1 MAKIQ
6 IGDKVIEVDDSFMQ
20 LSPQDQQKTVDEIE
34 QSIGGA
40 APQQAAQGETNLSD
54 IPGQALQ
61 NASGDAMEVGKS
73 IYEAFR
79 HPVQTAQGAV
89 RLAAGGLANI
99 PGVQGFN
106 DWAENAGI
114 AAPRDRAA
122 EQQDMDLAGQVG
134 QHYKDA
140 YGSWPAIKKSLAT
153 KPVSSLL
160 DASTVLG
167 GSGAVLKAP
176 LLGSTS
182 AKVGRAFTTA
192 GNIVNPINAVTKPTG
207 LLAKGATP
215 MLGLSTGAGGQSVL
229 EAFRAGER
237 GGSYGK
243 SFRANMRGKE
253 PQDAVIADA
262 RAALAKMVDDR
273 RKEYNQ
279 GMAATKA
286 NKAVLDYA
294 PVETAMQDLVD
305 TLFHGP
311 VSTTDKASLGLAKEV
326 GKSIDEWKKNFPNP
340 TAEDFDRLKI
350 KIDNLKPNW
359 TQETGDQG
367 RIIATMYNAVKN
379 EIMAKEPTY
388 AKTMK
393 AYEESKA
400 VQTEIEQALSLKKK
414 SSKDAAL
421 RKLQSV
427 LRDNANTNY
436 GSRVDNVKKLQATG
450 AAPNIMPK
458 LAGQSLK
465 SMAPRGLSKLATTG
479 LLGGA
484 MFQPQLL
491 GLLPFTSP
499 RLVGELTHLLG
510 RAKPKSVRG
519 ALLPAYQ
526 AGQVYDQTRQ

>member
-1 MAKIQ
+1 MIEIQ
-6 IGDKVIEVDDSFMQ
+6 APDGSIIQFPDGTPDATIEGVMQ
-20 LSPQDQQKTVDEIE
+20 ENFGQPQT
-34 QSIGGA
+34 
-40 APQQAAQGETNLSD
+40 ETKLSD
-54 IPGQALQ
+54 IPGQALR
-61 NASGDAMEVGKS
+61 NAPGDAMNVGKS
-73 IYEAFR
+73 IYDAVT
-79 HPVQTAQGAV
+79 HPVQTIEGVARLGSGAI
-89 RLAAGGLANI
+89 N
-99 PGVQGFN
+99 
-106 DWAENAGI
+106 NAF
-114 AAPRDRAA
+114 P
-122 EQQDMDLAGQVG
+122 QLAGVDKWLADKGLKEPSDPNAVAGQQQLASDVG

-140 YGSWPAIKKSLAT
+140 YGGWENIKRSLAT

-160 DASTVLG
+160 DASTLLG

-176 LLGSTS
+176 LLGSKS
-182 AKVGRAFTTA
+182 AKVGRALTTA
-192 GNIVNPINAVTKPTG
+192 GNVTNPINAVTKPVG
-207 LLAKGATP
+207 LLSRGVSQG
-215 MLGLSTGAGGQSVL
+215 LGVTTGAGNQSVM

-243 SFRANMRGKE
+243 SFRDNMRGKE
-253 PQDAVIADA
+253 PQDAVISDA
-262 RAALAKMVDDR
+262 KAALSKMVDER

-326 GKSIDEWKKNFPNP
+326 GKTIDEWKKNFPAP

-436 GSRVDNVKKLQATG
+436 GSRVDNVKKLEATG
-450 AAPNIMPK
+450 AAPNMMPK

-465 SMAPRGLSKLATTG
+465 SLAPRGLSKLATTG

-510 RAKPKSVRG
+510 RAKPKSGRG

-526 AGQVYDQTRQ
+526 AGQVYDQTSR

>member
-1 MAKIQ
+1 MANLT
-6 IGDKVIEVDDSFMQ
+6 IGDKVITVDDSFLS
-20 LSPQDQQKTVDEIE
+20 LSPEDQQKTVDEIS
-34 QSIGGA
+34 QSLGSA
-40 APQQAAQGETNLSD
+40 APQTQTNLSD
-54 IPGQALQ
+54 IPGQAMR
-61 NASGDAMEVGKS
+61 NAPGDAMEIGKS
-73 IYEAFR
+73 LYEAAT
-79 HPVQTAQGAV
+79 HPVQTIEGVARLGSGAI
-89 RLAAGGLANI
+89 NNTF
-99 PGVQGFN
+99 PQ
-106 DWAENAGI
+106 
-114 AAPRDRAA
+114 
-122 EQQDMDLAGQVG
+122 LAGVDKWLSDKGLKEPSNPNEVASQQQLASDVG

-140 YGSWPAIKKSLAT
+140 YGGWENIKHSLAT

-160 DASTVLG
+160 DASTLLSG
-167 GSGAVLKAP
+167 GGAVLKAP
-176 LLGSTS
+176 VLGAKS
-182 AKVGRAFTTA
+182 AKVGNVVTKA
-192 GNIVNPINAVTKPTG
+192 GGLLNPVNAVTKPTG
-207 LLAKGATP
+207 LLARP
-215 MLGLSTGAGGQSVL
+215 LLGLSTGAGGDAIT

-237 GGSYGK
+237 GGTYGK

-253 PQDAVIADA
+253 PQDAVISDA
-262 RAALAKMVDDR
+262 KNALNKMVQDR
-273 RKEYNQ
+273 RNEYIQ

-311 VSTTDKASLGLAKEV
+311 VSTTDKASLSLAKEV

-367 RIIATMYNAVKN
+367 RIISTMYNAVKN

-388 AKTMK
+388 AATMK

-436 GSRVDNVKKLQATG
+436 GSRVDNVKKLEATG
-450 AAPNIMPK
+450 AAPNMMPK

-465 SMAPRGLSKLATTG
+465 SLAPRGLSKLVTTG

-484 MFQPQLL
+484 FFQPQLL
-491 GLLPFTSP
+491 AALPFTSP

-510 RAKPKSVRG
+510 RMPKPGK
-519 ALLPAYQ
+519 AILPAYQ
-526 AGQVYDQTRQ
+526 AGQMNERTSR

>member
-1 MAKIQ
+1 MATLT
-6 IGDKVIEVDDSFMQ
+6 IGDKKVTVDDSFLT
-20 LSPQDQQKTVDEIE
+20 LSPEDQQKTVDEIE
-34 QSIGGA
+34 QSLGGA
-40 APQQAAQGETNLSD
+40 APQQTSLSS
-54 IPGQALQ
+54 IPGQAMR
-61 NASGDAMEVGKS
+61 NAPGDAMEVGKS
-73 IYEAFR
+73 IYEAIR
-79 HPVQTAQGAV
+79 HPVQTAQGAI
-89 RLAAGGLANI
+89 RLASGGIGNI
-99 PGVQGFN
+99 PGVQGIN

-122 EQQDMDLAGQVG
+122 EQQDMEIAGQVG

-140 YGSWPAIKKSLAT
+140 YGGWENIKRSVAT

-160 DASTVLG
+160 DASTLLT
-167 GSGAVLKAP
+167 GAGAALKAP
-176 LLGSTS
+176 LLGAKA
-182 AKVGRAFTTA
+182 AKVGTTVTKA
-192 GNIVNPINAVTKPTG
+192 GGLLNPANAVTKPVG
-207 LLAKGATP
+207 LLARNV
-215 MLGLSTGAGGQSVL
+215 LGVTTGAGGDAVT

-243 SFRANMRGKE
+243 SFRDNMRGKE

-262 RAALAKMVDDR
+262 RNALNKMVDDR

-286 NKAVLDYA
+286 NKAVLDYK
-294 PVETAMQDLVD
+294 PVEDAMQDLTD

-311 VSTTDKASLGLAKEV
+311 VSTTDSASLNLAKKV
-326 GKSIDEWKKNFPNP
+326 GESIDDWKKNFPNP

-367 RIIATMYNAVKN
+367 RIIATMYNAVKK
-379 EIMAKEPTY
+379 EIMDKEPSY
-388 AKTMK
+388 AQTMK

-436 GSRVDNVKKLQATG
+436 GSRVDNVKLLEATG
-450 AAPNIMPK
+450 AAPNMMPK
-458 LAGQSLK
+458 LAGQSLR
-465 SMAPRGLSKLATTG
+465 SIAPRGLSKLATTG

-484 MFQPQLL
+484 FFNPTLL
-491 GLLPFTSP
+491 AALPLMSP
-499 RLVGELTHLLG
+499 RLVGEAAHLLG
-510 RAKPKSVRG
+510 RVKPKSGTR
-519 ALLPAYQ
+519 AILPAYQ
-526 AGQVYDQTRQ
+526 GGQIHEQTRR

>member
-1 MAKIQ
+1 MANFTITGPDGKKY
-6 IGDKVIEVDDSFMQ
+6 KVSGENAEGALQ
-20 LSPQDQQKTVDEIE
+20 ALQQHL
-34 QSIGGA
+34 GGA
-40 APQQAAQGETNLSD
+40 APQAETNLSD
-54 IPGQALQ
+54 IPGQAFQ
-61 NASGDAMEVGKS
+61 NAPGDAMEVGKS
-73 IYEAFR
+73 IY
-79 HPVQTAQGAV
+79 GAV
-89 RLAAGGLANI
+89 THPIQTIEGVARLGSGAINNAFPQLADADKWLAEMGLKEPSDPKEVAS
-99 PGVQGFN
+99 
-106 DWAENAGI
+106 
-114 AAPRDRAA
+114 
-122 EQQDMDLAGQVG
+122 QQELAGQVG

-140 YGSWPAIKKSLAT
+140 YGGWENIKRSLAT

-167 GSGAVLKAP
+167 GSGAILKAP
-176 LLGSTS
+176 MLGAKS
-182 AKVGRAFTTA
+182 AQVGNAVVKA
-192 GNIVNPINAVTKPTG
+192 GNLINPINVVNKPAG
-207 LLAKGATP
+207 LLSKGVSQG
-215 MLGLSTGAGGQSVL
+215 LGLTTGAGNQSVM

-237 GGSYGK
+237 GGSSGK
-243 SFRANMRGKE
+243 AFRENMRGKE

-262 RAALAKMVDDR
+262 KAALAKMVDDR

-326 GKSIDEWKKNFPNP
+326 GKSIDEWKQNFPNP

-393 AYEESKA
+393 AYEESKTT
-400 VQTEIEQALSLKKK
+400 QTEIEKALSLGKK
-414 SSKDAAL
+414 SSKDTAL

-436 GSRVDNVKKLQATG
+436 GSRVDNVRELEATG
-450 AAPNIMPK
+450 AAPDMTPK

-465 SMAPRGLSKLATTG
+465 SLAPRGLSKLATTG

-484 MFQPQLL
+484 LFNPQLL
-491 GLLPFTSP
+491 GLLPLTSP
-499 RLVGELTHLLG
+499 RLVGEMSHLLG
-510 RAKPKSVRG
+510 RMKPKGARG

-526 AGQVYDQTRQ
+526 AGQAYEQTRQ

>member
-1 MAKIQ
+1 MAKLQ
-6 IGDKVIEVDDSFMQ
+6 IGDKTIEVDDAFLS
-20 LSPQDQQKTVDEIE
+20 LSPQEQQSTVDEIE
-34 QSIGGA
+34 QSLGGA
-40 APQQAAQGETNLSD
+40 APQTETKLSD
-54 IPGQALQ
+54 IPGLVLQ
-61 NASGDAMEVGKS
+61 NAPSDAAEVGAS
-73 IYEAFR
+73 IYNAVR
-79 HPVQTAQGAV
+79 HPVDTIEGVARLGSGAI
-89 RLAAGGLANI
+89 N
-99 PGVQGFN
+99 
-106 DWAENAGI
+106 NAF
-114 AAPRDRAA
+114 P
-122 EQQDMDLAGQVG
+122 QLAGLDKWLADKGLKDASNPEEVAGQQQLASDVG

-140 YGSWPAIKKSLAT
+140 YGGWENIKRSLAT

-160 DASTVLG
+160 DASTLLA
-167 GSGAVLKAP
+167 GSGAALKAP
-176 LLGSTS
+176 LLGS
-182 AKVGRAFTTA
+182 KVGKVGTAVAKA
-192 GNIVNPINAVTKPTG
+192 GNVINPINAVTKPVG
-207 LLAKGATP
+207 LVAKGMTP
-215 MLGLSTGAGGQSVL
+215 ALGLSTGTGGQSIM

-243 SFRANMRGKE
+243 SFRENMRGKE
-253 PQDAVIADA
+253 PQDAVITDA
-262 RAALAKMVDDR
+262 KNALNKMVQDR
-273 RKEYNQ
+273 RNEYNK

-311 VSTTDKASLGLAKEV
+311 VSTTDIASLNLAKKV
-326 GKSIDEWKKNFPNP
+326 GKAIDDWKKVFPKP
-340 TAEDFDRLKI
+340 SAEDFDRLKI

-367 RIIATMYNAVKN
+367 RIISTMYNAVKN

-388 AKTMK
+388 AATMK

-436 GSRVDNVKKLQATG
+436 GSRVDNLKKLEATG
-450 AAPNIMPK
+450 AAPDIMAK
-458 LAGQSLK
+458 LSGQSLK
-465 SMAPRGLSKLATTG
+465 SIAPRGLSKLATTG

-484 MFQPQLL
+484 LFNPQLL

-499 RLVGELTHLLG
+499 RLVGEATHLLG
-510 RAKPKSVRG
+510 RIKPRNVRG
-519 ALLPAYQ
+519 AVLPAYQ
-526 AGQVYDQTRQ
+526 AGQAYDQTRR